1 MKHLL
6 FSLTCCSFLA
16 LPLSSFA
23 AEHDHS
29 QHMMPSGGG
38 HDATQMMH
46 NDSIMLG
53 EQTVDNVKAMAH
65 LNDVGAVMAKM
76 GKKENYHFMVMFSDA
91 KTGAAIDQGTVA
103 VKITDPA
110 TGQAGAAI
118 ALFMPWCQLR
128 RGNIIVDFFTAKM
141 PDRVNAGLD
150 RFGALVLAL
159 VMLLLAWR
167 TVVGG
172 IGSYESQTTTMMLG
186 FPEWI
191 VYAAMVPPLFL
202 TGLIGLTQ
210 AFVGDFQEQD
220 R

>member
-1 MKHLL
+1 MKFLSILARACAILAGLL
-6 FSLTCCSFLA
+6 MTAITLVTCASLIGRNTI
-16 LPLSSFA
+16 
-23 AEHDHS
+23 
-29 QHMMPSGGG
+29 G
-38 HDATQMMH
+38 ATL
-46 NDSIMLG
+46 LG
-53 EQTVDNVKAMAH
+53 DYELT
-65 LNDVGAVMAKM
+65 AV
-76 GKKENYHFMVMFSDA
+76 
-91 KTGAAIDQGTVA
+91 T
-103 VKITDPA
+103 
-110 TGQAGAAI
+110 AGAAV
-118 ALFMPWCQLR
+118 ALFLPWAQLR

-150 RFGALVLAL
+150 RLGALVLAL